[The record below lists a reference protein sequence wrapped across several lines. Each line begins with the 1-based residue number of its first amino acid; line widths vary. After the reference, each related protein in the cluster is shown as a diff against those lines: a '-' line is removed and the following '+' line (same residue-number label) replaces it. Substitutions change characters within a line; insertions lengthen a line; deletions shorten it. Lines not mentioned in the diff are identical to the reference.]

1 MGICHERPNIRALVL
16 KKQKK
21 NCVWEWWWSL
31 WCQIRLWSHNWH
43 EQWNVKAD
51 WCGECNETGVQGDSH
66 TFFWNAHSSCLT
78 TWHHIISQST
88 VLPTFT
94 ALCISGCMEV
104 GWYSGWCGQKF
115 LVRYSVFHWFEVF
128 ESILVF
134 SSELKHYVKKKGQAL
149 KCKLQSLTFRCAAVG
164 WNELTKIMQSLVCSQ
179 VCKWSYF

>member
-1 MGICHERPNIRALVL
+1 V
-16 KKQKK
+16 
-21 NCVWEWWWSL
+21 CVCGGEV
-31 WCQIRLWSHNWH
+31 CDVRL
-43 EQWNVKAD
+43 D
-51 WCGECNETGVQGDSH
+51 CGHIIDMNNGMWRQTDVVSVMRLGVQGDSH

-128 ESILVF
+128 EGILVF
-134 SSELKHYVKKKGQAL
+134 SSELKHYVKIKGQASN
-149 KCKLQSLTFRCAAVG
+149 CKLQSVTFSCRKWTDKDYAVS
-164 WNELTKIMQSLVCSQ
+164 SLFSGV
-179 VCKWSYF
+179 